1 LLKVKYYII
10 ERLNIEGIIMWVIS
24 RSDPDMELPDL
35 LTDDDGSAII
45 FNDKISAWRYIELLC
60 KDVNVDVNQF
70 MEDDSI
76 NICRLH

>member
-1 LLKVKYYII
+1 
-10 ERLNIEGIIMWVIS
+10 MWVIS

-35 LTDDDGSAII
+35 LTDDNGFAII

-60 KDVNVDVNQF
+60 KDVSVDVQQF

>member
-1 LLKVKYYII
+1 LFKVKYYII
-10 ERLNIEGIIMWVIS
+10 ERLNIEGVIMWVIS
-24 RSDPDMELPDL
+24 RSDPDVELPDL
-35 LTDDDGSAII
+35 LTDDDGSPII

>member
-1 LLKVKYYII
+1 
-10 ERLNIEGIIMWVIS
+10 MWVIS
-24 RSDPDMELPDL
+24 RSDPDVELPDL
-35 LTDDDGSAII
+35 LTDDDGSPII

-60 KDVNVDVNQF
+60 KDVNVDINQF